1 MSVKMNGLSVSGS
14 LFGIVIWADFFVHLK
29 RDILG
34 MMIGM
39 DVVMEVVVEVVVV
52 EAVDVV

>member
-14 LFGIVIWADFFVHLK
+14 LFGIVIWADCFVHLK

-34 MMIGM
+34 MIGM
-39 DVVMEVVVEVVVV
+39 DVVMEVVVV